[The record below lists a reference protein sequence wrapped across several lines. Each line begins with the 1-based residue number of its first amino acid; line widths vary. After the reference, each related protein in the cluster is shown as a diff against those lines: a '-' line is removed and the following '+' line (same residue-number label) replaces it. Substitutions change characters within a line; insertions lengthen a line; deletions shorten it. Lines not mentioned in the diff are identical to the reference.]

1 MTDQVLE
8 RIVSYFY
15 VLAYSISFCCRL
27 QFLPSSI
34 SSLTESQMDTQQ
46 PKDAAAVSS
55 EIARYYAGKSIFM
68 TGATGFLGKALVE
81 KLLREC
87 SGLRS
92 IYLLVRKKK
101 EKSASERVD
110 ELFNCKV
117 SSFLS

>member
-1 MTDQVLE
+1 ME
-8 RIVSYFY
+8 
-15 VLAYSISFCCRL
+15 
-27 QFLPSSI
+27 
-34 SSLTESQMDTQQ
+34 TQL
-46 PKDAAAVSS
+46 KEAVSS
-55 EIARYYAGKSIFM
+55 EIAQYYVGKSIFM

-87 SGLRS
+87 SGLKS

-117 SSFLS
+117 STFEFSQSILNAVI